1 MDAMRNPMAFAPYKV
16 GERIAQMVVV
26 PYPKVKLTEVNQLSV
41 TERGEGGFGST
52 GK

>member
-1 MDAMRNPMAFAPYKV
+1 MRNPMAFAPYKV

-26 PYPKVKLTEVNQLSV
+26 PYPKVKLTETNQLSV